1 MRNVSRWAWRK
12 SLAVASRTSN
22 SLAKSRWTADHEA
35 RLATPTPDARKTEAW
50 YTQHM
55 SNTFETSPGFERLK
69 TAMRGVVHLPK
80 SEVQRIVATVKPP
93 TQKKS
98 KKSK

>member
-22 SLAKSRWTADHEA
+22 SLAKSRWTADHDP

-55 SNTFETSPGFERLK
+55 SKTFEETPGFQRLK
-69 TAMRGVVHLPK
+69 QAMGRVVNLPK
-80 SEVQRIVATVKPP
+80 EETQQIREAVKPP
-93 TQKKS
+93 KRETRKRK
-98 KKSK
+98 